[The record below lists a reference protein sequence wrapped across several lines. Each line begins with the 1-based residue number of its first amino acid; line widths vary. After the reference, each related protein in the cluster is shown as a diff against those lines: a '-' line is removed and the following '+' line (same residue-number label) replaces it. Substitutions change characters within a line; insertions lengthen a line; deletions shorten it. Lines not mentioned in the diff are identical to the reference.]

1 MKKNHREVVNVQ
13 VTVQQDKVD
22 RYHSRGAGNQSYQAH
37 SLVYLNG
44 LGAADEGNDKTVT
57 VEIPSGSGASAIV
70 DILDSEG
77 LVKNSTFA
85 KIHAR
90 IGGYDSLQANTYMF
104 NKTMTP
110 SEMMEAINYGGFQVH
125 IKGEVHDNRRRP
137 LSIWRLKPWL
147 MELPFTADELK
158 AKWCDRDY
166 ITSLTEKYWFLTDEV
181 LADGIICPLEGYLY
195 PETYFVSEEDP
206 SLESITEMMLDKTG
220 QELSKIKKDIEKTG
234 MTVHEFLTLAS
245 IVENESLFEEDR
257 AKIAGV
263 FINRLEKDMPLQ
275 SDITVLYPLGERR
288 VEVTYDDLEV
298 DSKYNTYNHQG
309 LPVGPVCA
317 VPARTM
323 DDVINYEKS
332 DYLFFFATE
341 DGKVLYSKTAQEH
354 EKTVEENKWY

>member
-1 MKKNHREVVNVQ
+1 MSKLLSSKIKLIVIIAAALVIII
-13 VTVQQDKVD
+13 
-22 RYHSRGAGNQSYQAH
+22 SGA

-104 NKTMTP
+104 NKTMTLP
-110 SEMMEAINYGGFQVH
+110 EMMEAINTGDFNYISKEKFTIIEGATVDMAA
-125 IKGEVHDNRRRP
+125 EA
-137 LSIWRLKPWL
+137 
-147 MELPFTADELK
+147 MAEELPFTAEELK
-158 AKWCDRDY
+158 AKWSDRDY

-263 FINRLEKDMPLQ
+263 FINRLEKNMPLQ

-298 DSKYNTYNHQG
+298 DSKYNTYIHQG